1 MAYLNSLETP
11 SQAEGSSQSQV
22 DLFETALREAEALG
36 RSRRSNV
43 WEIIETYPKI
53 IQPVAK
59 AVSCLPSTQVSVERM
74 FSQLKL
80 LMRDNRASMG
90 AALADGLLYLRMNRC
105 I

>member
-11 SQAEGSSQSQV
+11 TQAEDSSQSQV
-22 DLFETALREAEALG
+22 DLFESALREVEALG
-36 RSRRSNV
+36 RARRSNI
-43 WEIIETYPKI
+43 WEIIETYPQI
-53 IQPVAK
+53 VQPVAK

-80 LMRDNRASMG
+80 LMRDNRANMG
-90 AALADGLLYLRMNRC
+90 PDLADGLLYLRMNRC